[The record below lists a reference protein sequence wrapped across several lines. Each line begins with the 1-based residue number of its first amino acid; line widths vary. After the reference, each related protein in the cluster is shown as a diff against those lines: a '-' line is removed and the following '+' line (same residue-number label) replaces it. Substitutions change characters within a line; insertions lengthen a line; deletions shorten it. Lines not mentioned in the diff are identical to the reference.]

1 MANKAI
7 QGIKNKI
14 DSADK
19 EVNKLSSGVKTSE
32 GRNKMD
38 EELVGVNK
46 NLRYQ
51 SLIIEGTKYRTLL
64 NRKFENRKNW
74 NNPDPKKVISYIPG
88 TVVKV
93 FIREGQQVEQ
103 GDSILILEAMKMKNR
118 IVFSRSGKVKSVN
131 VSEGEKVPKDY
142 VMIELE

>member
-32 GRNKMD
+32 GRNKTH
-38 EELVGVNK
+38 EELVGVDK
-46 NLRYQ
+46 NLRYK
-51 SLIIEGTKYRTLL
+51 SLIIEGTKYRTLV